1 MICMARN
8 HLPIQPLVEMTG
20 EAGIERRPMRILL
33 LCHEYPPIGGGAA
46 AVCAALANEYA
57 EAGAVPTV
65 VTMGMGALI
74 QEENVDG
81 VRVLRVPCGRK
92 RKEMA
97 SPIEGLIWAYRC
109 HEVAR
114 QLHANE
120 PFDVCHAHF
129 IMPAGIVAARL
140 KQQSGVPF
148 IITAHGSDVPGYNR
162 ERLKLAH
169 FVVRPWWRRIC
180 RQADY
185 LISPSASLLESI
197 HRSVVGV
204 RPMVVPNGF
213 QPGRFRPLEKERRI
227 LLCSRLVERKGFQY
241 FLSAIAG
248 MELPGWS
255 IDIVGDG
262 PMLGP
267 LKQLASRSLAPVR
280 FHGWINN
287 NDPRLAD
294 LYGRAMIFVFPSE
307 WENFSIALLEGM
319 SAGCA
324 VVTTNISGNPEAIG
338 DTGYLVRPRDLR
350 ALRQAM
356 LELTTDPELCLQLG
370 DAAAIRAAELFN
382 WRHIAGRYLQV
393 LSHLVRG
400 GVDSQPKPLL
410 STAQAWSA
418 PPLFPPSRVDQR
430 GAA

>member
-1 MICMARN
+1 MESE
-8 HLPIQPLVEMTG
+8 QE
-20 EAGIERRPMRILL
+20 ERRPLRILL

-46 AVCAALANEYA
+46 AVCAALAGEYA

-65 VTMGMGALI
+65 ITMAMGSSFK
-74 QEENVDG
+74 EETVEG
-81 VRVLRVPCGRK
+81 VKVLRVPCGRK

-97 SPIEGLIWAYRC
+97 SPLEGLIWAYRC
-109 HEVAR
+109 HEVVR
-114 QLHANE
+114 QLHDRE

-169 FVVRPWWRRIC
+169 LLVRPWWRRIC

-197 HRSVVGV
+197 HRSATGI

-213 QPGRFRPLEKERRI
+213 RPGRFRPLDKERRI

-262 PMLGP
+262 PTLGP
-267 LKQLASRSLAPVR
+267 LKQLAAHSLAPVR

-287 NDPRLAD
+287 NDPRLAE

-324 VVTTNISGNPEAIG
+324 VVTTDISGNPEAIG
-338 DTGYLVRPRDLR
+338 DTGYLVRPRDPG
-350 ALRQAM
+350 ALRQAVH
-356 LELTTDPELCLQLG
+356 ELTSDPELCLQLG
-370 DAAAIRAAELFN
+370 EAAAIRAAELFN

-393 LSHLVRG
+393 LTHLIHG
-400 GVDSQPKPLL
+400 GESSQLKTTHSSVAPLA
-410 STAQAWSA
+410 S
-418 PPLFPPSRVDQR
+418 PHLFPSRVDQR